1 VATLRLPERVWAAV
15 HQHLFS
21 TPGEHFAFLLAR
33 WAFSEGKP
41 VFLVEDAILVPDDQ
55 VIISRG
61 GWELSTAAILD
72 AVNTAVRAQAAL
84 IEVHN
89 HGGLR
94 PRFSRTDR
102 AGLQEFPPYILSS
115 LPGCPYGATVWGD
128 ATIYGEYF
136 LADGGT
142 GTIDSITVTG
152 GHLRQL
158 VSRDDDTAPVAM
170 TFDRQIPW
178 FTEQGQRA
186 LGRLK
191 VAVAGNGGTGSQVL
205 QQLTYLGVRDFVVI
219 DDDAA
224 DDTSMNRLVTATA
237 ADLGTPKAV
246 LGRHLI
252 KSIAPAAD
260 VRVIAAKVQSREA
273 LEALKGADL
282 IFGCFDNDAPR
293 LILNELAK
301 AHHIPYFDLAVGIEV
316 EDGKVKNAG
325 GRVAIVVPDGP
336 CLLCM
341 GEIDVDEARFFLSS
355 PEEQALQVARGY
367 VKGMQVRAPS
377 VVSLNAV
384 VAGIAANEFALY
396 IAGLRPINIFT
407 ELDVFGVARS
417 VKSQWVT
424 PLQAAA
430 NPGCLHCS
438 LAGRGA
444 AVSIERFALTHNQG
458 PRDVILLKLKHK
470 KEAWCGCLNHLVG
483 ADSLG
488 ETNH

>member
-1 VATLRLPERVWAAV
+1 MATIRLPERVWAAV

-21 TPGEHFAFLLAR
+21 TPGEHFAFLLAQ

-41 VFLVEDAILVPDDQ
+41 IFLVEDAILVPDEH
-55 VIISRG
+55 VTISRG
-61 GWELSTAAILD
+61 GWELTTAAILD
-72 AVNTAVRAQAAL
+72 VVNTAVRAQAAL

-115 LPGCPYGATVWGD
+115 LPGRPYGATVWGD

-142 GTIDSITVTG
+142 GTIDSIIVTG
-152 GHLRQL
+152 GHFRQL
-158 VSRDDDTAPVAM
+158 VSRDDDTVPVAV
-170 TFDRQIPW
+170 TFDRQILW
-178 FTEQGQRA
+178 FTEPGQRA

-205 QQLTYLGVRDFVVI
+205 QQLTYLGVRDFTLI
-219 DDDAA
+219 DDDDA
-224 DDTSMNRLVTATA
+224 DGTSMNRLVTATA
-237 ADLGTPKAV
+237 ADLGTPKAI
-246 LGRHLI
+246 LGRRLI
-252 KSIAPAAD
+252 KSIAPAAN

-273 LEALKGADL
+273 LEALKSSDL

-293 LILNELAK
+293 LILNELAV
-301 AHHIPYFDLAVGIEV
+301 AYRIPYFDLAVGIEV
-316 EDGKVKNAG
+316 EDGTVKNAG
-325 GRVAIVVPDGP
+325 GRVAIVVPEGP

-355 PEEQALQVARGY
+355 PEEQAFQVARRY
-367 VKGMQVRAPS
+367 VKGMQVRVPS
-377 VVSLNAV
+377 VVSLNGV
-384 VAGIAANEFALY
+384 VAGIAANEFAIY
-396 IAGLRPINIFT
+396 IAGLRPINVFT

-424 PLQAAA
+424 PLQAVA
-430 NPGCLHCS
+430 NPDCLHCS
-438 LAGRGA
+438 FAGIGDA
-444 AVSIERFALTHNQG
+444 AGIERYALTDNQDPG
-458 PRDVILLKLKHK
+458 APNQTTT
-470 KEAWCGCLNHLVG
+470 EAMT
-483 ADSLG
+483 S
-488 ETNH
+488 